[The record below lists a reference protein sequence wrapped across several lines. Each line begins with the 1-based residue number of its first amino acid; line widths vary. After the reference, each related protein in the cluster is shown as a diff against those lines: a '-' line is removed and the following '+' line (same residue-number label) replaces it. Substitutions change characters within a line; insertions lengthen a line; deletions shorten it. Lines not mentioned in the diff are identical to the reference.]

1 LHLSSIRQQVRRLLR
16 AHCAQLRALL
26 VADHCV
32 FLPSLRALAPAL
44 ARQLLRQASRIRLQ
58 AQLEALARARDGGVE
73 ESLLEEAR
81 ACEREG
87 KEWSAKLGEE
97 EEEGDVVRQWIAQL
111 R

>member
-1 LHLSSIRQQVRRLLR
+1 VRRLLR

-26 VADHCV
+26 VAEHSG
-32 FLPSLRALAPAL
+32 FLAALRALAPAL
-44 ARQLLRQASRIRLQ
+44 ARQLLRQTCAHRLR
-58 AQLEALARARDGGVE
+58 AQLEALATAREGAGE
-73 ESLLEEAR
+73 ASLLEEAR
-81 ACEREG
+81 KCEREG